1 MSRTLVTG
9 HTGFKG
15 SWLVHR
21 LVAEGHSVAGFSLPP
36 SPDSHYVKSQTRHL
50 LDQETFGDITDLT
63 LFDNTVESFRPDQI
77 IHLAAQA
84 IVSVSFSDPR
94 ETISTNVEGTNSVIS
109 SAVRHRVQRALIITS
124 DKVYKDK
131 GEKSAKV
138 ESSEL
143 GGFDPYSASKAAADI
158 ISQAW
163 AGAQSHTVISIAR
176 GGNVLGGGDRGLDRL
191 LPDFE
196 RALSSGEC
204 LHIRNPSHVRPWQH
218 VLDCLDGYLR
228 ILNAPNVSSGEVWNV
243 GPAAQSSKDITVE
256 ELLDIYKNVRGSSP
270 AIRRSQS
277 QMKETEFLH
286 IDTTKMTREL
296 SWEPL
301 FDSMEVISQ
310 TASWERMVAEGNAS
324 PADATTG
331 QVHDYLQRR
340 RSFDRN

>member
-1 MSRTLVTG
+1 MSKTLVTG

-36 SPDSHYVKSQTRHL
+36 SPDSHYVKSETQQL
-50 LDQETFGDITDLT
+50 LAQETFGDITDLT
-63 LFDNTVESFRPDQI
+63 LFDHAVESFRPDQI

-84 IVSVSFSDPR
+84 IVSISISDPR

-124 DKVYKDK
+124 DKVYKDT
-131 GEKSAKV
+131 GEKSAKI

-143 GGFDPYSASKAAADI
+143 GGYDPYSASKAAADV

-163 AGAQSHTVISIAR
+163 AVAQSHTVISVAR
-176 GGNVLGGGDRGLDRL
+176 GGNVLGGGDRGVDRL

-196 RALSSGEC
+196 RALAAGER
-204 LHIRNPSHVRPWQH
+204 LNVRNPSYVRPWQH

-228 ILNAPNVSSGEVWNV
+228 IMDAPSASSGEAWNV
-243 GPAAQSSKDITVE
+243 GPAAQVSKAITVE
-256 ELLDIYKNVRGSSP
+256 QLLDIYKGVRGSSP
-270 AIRRSQS
+270 EIHRAQS

-301 FDSMEVISQ
+301 YDSIEAISQ
-310 TASWERMVAEGNAS
+310 TARWERMVAEGDASAANATS
-324 PADATTG
+324 G
-331 QVHDYLQRR
+331 QVKDYLQRR
-340 RSFDRN
+340 RDLHLN